1 MTISRH
7 NVCEMTR
14 SIGNLTIDATDQ
26 RILALLRE
34 DARASTSKLGR
45 KLGLSRTTVQSRIER
60 LLDRG
65 VIAGFTVRL
74 SDEMVRGQIRAHVM
88 IKALPKL
95 ASRVEAELRRVPE
108 VRKLYAISGAHD
120 FIAVLVAD
128 SVRAIDGLLDRIGVL
143 EGVDRTDSSIVLST
157 RIDR

>member
-1 MTISRH
+1 MGKMTIH
-7 NVCEMTR
+7 P
-14 SIGNLTIDATDQ
+14 TDQ

-60 LLDRG
+60 MLARG
-65 VIAGFTVRL
+65 IIAGFTVRL
-74 SDEMVRGQIRAHVM
+74 SDEVIRGQIQAHVM
-88 IKALPKL
+88 ITTLPKL
-95 ASRVEAELRRVPE
+95 ASRVEADLRRLPE

-120 FIAVLVAD
+120 FIAVVVTD
-128 SVRAIDGLLDRIGVL
+128 SVQEMDVLLDRIGVL
-143 EGVDRTDSSIVLST
+143 EGVDRTESSIVLST